1 MSAKILIVEDH
12 QDSREILR
20 IQVGALGYEVVEAVN
35 GEEAI
40 EKARVKGPHLIIM
53 DLGLPVM
60 NGIEATIKLKQDPRT
75 ASIPVVAYTAWSK
88 DQFEVRAR
96 EAGVIEFLTKPTPST
111 VLREVLQRVL
121 EANMGKM
128 ASTV

>member
-20 IQVGALGYEVVEAVN
+20 IQVRALGYEVIEAVN

-40 EKARVKGPHLIIM
+40 EKARVEGPHLIIM

-96 EAGVIEFLTKPTPST
+96 EAGVIEFLAKPTPPT